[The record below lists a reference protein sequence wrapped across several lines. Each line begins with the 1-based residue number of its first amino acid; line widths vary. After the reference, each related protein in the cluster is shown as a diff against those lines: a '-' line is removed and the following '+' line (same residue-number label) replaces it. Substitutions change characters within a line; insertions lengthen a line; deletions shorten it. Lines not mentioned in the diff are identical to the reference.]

1 VNAVHEL
8 SLSSAIVETT
18 LRHAE
23 GRPVRS
29 VQMRIGALRQV
40 VPESLGFYFGIV
52 TRGTLAEGAALEAE
66 YVPARLRCQGCG
78 REWSPELPLFRCPS
92 CGGAEVETLAGSE
105 FEIDSI
111 VVEEREEAETHA

>member
-1 VNAVHEL
+1 MHEL
-8 SLSSAIVETT
+8 SLSSAIVATT

-23 GRPVRS
+23 GRPVKS

-40 VPESLGFYFGIV
+40 VPESLDFYFGIV

-66 YVPARLRCQGCG
+66 YVAARLRCEDCG
-78 REWSPELPLFRCPS
+78 RQWSPELPLFRCPG
-92 CGGAEVETLAGSE
+92 CGGAAVETLAGAE

>member
-1 VNAVHEL
+1 VHEL
-8 SLSSAIVETT
+8 SLSSAILDTT

-40 VPESLGFYFGIV
+40 VPASLDFYFGIV
-52 TRGTLAEGAALEAE
+52 TRGTLADGADLEVEYRRAL
-66 YVPARLRCQGCG
+66 LRCTECH
-78 REWSPELPLFRCPS
+78 REWRPELPLFRCPG
-92 CGGAEVETLAGSE
+92 CLGLEVETLSGNE

-111 VVEEREEAETHA
+111 VVEEREEEAECIAPR

>member
-1 VNAVHEL
+1 MHEL
-8 SLSSAIVETT
+8 SLSSAILETS

-40 VPESLGFYFGIV
+40 VPASLDFYFGIV
-52 TRGTLAEGAALEAE
+52 TRGTLADGADLEVEYRPAL
-66 YVPARLRCQGCG
+66 LRCEECRRQ
-78 REWSPELPLFRCPS
+78 WQPELPLFRCPG
-92 CGGAEVETLAGSE
+92 CGGIEIETLSGDE

-111 VVEEREEAETHA
+111 VVEEREEEAECIAPR

>member
-1 VNAVHEL
+1 MHEL

-18 LRHAE
+18 LRYAE

-40 VPESLGFYFGIV
+40 VPESLEFYFGIV

-66 YVPARLRCQGCG
+66 YVPARLRCGGCG
-78 REWSPELPLFRCPS
+78 REWSPQLPLFRCPS
-92 CGGAEVETLAGSE
+92 CGGGEVDELAGSE

>member
-1 VNAVHEL
+1 VHEL
-8 SLSSAIVETT
+8 SLSSAILETT

-40 VPESLGFYFGIV
+40 VPLSLEFYFGIV
-52 TRGTLAEGAALEAE
+52 TRGTLADGAALEVD
-66 YVPARLRCQGCG
+66 YRPALLRCAGCR
-78 REWSPELPLFRCPS
+78 REWEPELPLFRCPG
-92 CGGAEVETLAGSE
+92 CAETDVETLSGNE

-111 VVEEREEAETHA
+111 VVEEQEEEAECIAPR

>member
-1 VNAVHEL
+1 VHEL
-8 SLSSAIVETT
+8 SLSSAIVQTT

-40 VPESLGFYFGIV
+40 VPESLEFYFGIV
-52 TRGTLAEGAALEAE
+52 TRGTLAEGAVLEAE
-66 YVPARLRCQGCG
+66 YVPAQLRCEGCG
-78 REWSPELPLFRCPS
+78 CGWSPELPLFRCPS
-92 CGGAEVETLAGSE
+92 CGGAGVETLAGSE

-111 VVEEREEAETHA
+111 IVEEREEAETHA

>member
-1 VNAVHEL
+1 MHEL
-8 SLSSAIVETT
+8 SLSSAILETT

-40 VPESLGFYFGIV
+40 VPASLEFYFEIV
-52 TRGTLAEGAALEAE
+52 IRGTLAEGAALEAE
-66 YVPARLRCQGCG
+66 YLAARLRCAGCR
-78 REWSPELPLFRCPS
+78 REWEPELPLFRCPD
-92 CGGAEVETLAGSE
+92 CAGTNVETLSGDE

-111 VVEEREEAETHA
+111 VVEEREEEAECIAPR